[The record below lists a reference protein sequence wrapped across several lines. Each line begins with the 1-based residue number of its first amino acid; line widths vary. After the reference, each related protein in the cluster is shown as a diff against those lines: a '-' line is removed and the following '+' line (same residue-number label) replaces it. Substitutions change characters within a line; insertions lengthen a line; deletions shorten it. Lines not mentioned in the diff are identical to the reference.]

1 MAEENPISPISDAQ
15 PPKVNPI
22 KPAVGSTL
30 KLNPVVRKP
39 TVGGATAALKPGL
52 KLPPKPGATVSAL
65 RPGLKLPP
73 KPGATQTALKPGLKL
88 PPRPQIRKPGET
100 VAAAPIPKPVIPA
113 AAPAAAEVKTAEPPK
128 PAETVKPEAE
138 VKAAEPVKAI
148 EEPKAT
154 EALKPAE
161 AIKPVE
167 ATKPVEAPKDVET
180 LKPVAKIDASGVAK
194 LPTVEMQ
201 AMKRDEK
208 IVTPEPP
215 KPMDALKSVTQKL
228 KGITQSIP
236 QQAILHKTG
245 IIADGAVSDTQKEA
259 AKHKT
264 ARISLADA
272 IGAAPVKNENA
283 PMKTIRI
290 KRPIDISGA
299 TKAAK
304 PEVSPANDAGVSP
317 SQAETVKSEPSSSV
331 TQRKTLKITRPTG
344 GAVRPSKFGIKR
356 PAATAATTDS
366 AAPTASQ
373 SDPETTSPSGEVS
386 DIPEIADIPSIPN
399 MPAMAAAPAA
409 SSDGPAWLC
418 ALSAIVQLA
427 ACIAIGALAWY
438 LFQDTQIATF

>member
-39 TVGGATAALKPGL
+39 AVGGATTALKPGL

-113 AAPAAAEVKTAEPPK
+113 AAPAAE
-128 PAETVKPEAE
+128 E
-138 VKAAEPVKAI
+138 VKAPEQPAVVEAVKAEEPAKVVEAPKAA
-148 EEPKAT
+148 EEPKAPEAPKPA

-161 AIKPVE
+161 A
-167 ATKPVEAPKDVET
+167 PKAVET

-208 IVTPEPP
+208 IATPEPP
-215 KPMDALKSVTQKL
+215 KPMEALKSVTQKL

-245 IIADGAVSDTQKEA
+245 IISDGATSETQKEA

-290 KRPIDISGA
+290 KRPIDIPGA
-299 TKAAK
+299 TNAAK
-304 PEVSPANDAGVSP
+304 PEAAPANDAAESP
-317 SQAETVKSEPSSSV
+317 SQSATVASEPSSSV
-331 TQRKTLKITRPTG
+331 TQRKTLKIARPTG

-356 PAATAATTDS
+356 PASATAAAAPS
-366 AAPTASQ
+366 AADTSAQGASAPA
-373 SDPETTSPSGEVS
+373 SAAGEVS

-399 MPAMAAAPAA
+399 MPAMASAPAAAGA